1 MCRYKLIKKHHKSTY
16 LPTYLYLL
24 CVNHHQLRQNKFDI
38 LGFRGLWIMMEGGLM
53 KHFCKGTSTKMVEEY
68 DEKIDKLLKVRLS
81 FIH

>member
-1 MCRYKLIKKHHKSTY
+1 
-16 LPTYLYLL
+16 
-24 CVNHHQLRQNKFDI
+24 
-38 LGFRGLWIMMEGGLM
+38 M